1 MHRRLWAV
9 QMSDGPKRPPTAQE
23 FVLEQLRREIVTRQL
38 LPGAPIRQELLA
50 EKYGT
55 SRVPLREALKIL
67 EGEGQ
72 VTYVPHRGYLVAD
85 LSLDDLCEVYEIREI
100 LESKA
105 LTTAVARMTSEDV
118 EAVRRIHERLDAA
131 TASGDVVAMT
141 ALNRE
146 FHFALFDIAAM
157 PRLVRLIRVLWDSTD
172 AYRSMYYAGLDNR
185 QAVRGE
191 HAAMLDALVQGDAEA
206 LVNLHHQHRTQAIN
220 ALSRILAD

>member
-1 MHRRLWAV
+1 
-9 QMSDGPKRPPTAQE
+9 MSDSPKRPPTAQE

-50 EKYGT
+50 DKYGT

-72 VTYVPHRGYLVAD
+72 VTYVPHRGYFVAD
-85 LSLDDLCEVYEIREI
+85 LSLDDLNEVYEIREI

-105 LTTAVARMTSEDV
+105 LTAAVARMTSEDV
-118 EAVRRIHERLDAA
+118 EAARLIHQRLDAA

-141 ALNRE
+141 ALNRD
-146 FHFALFDIAAM
+146 FHFALFDISAM
-157 PRLVRLIRVLWDSTD
+157 PRLVRLIRLLWDSTD
-172 AYRSMYYAGLDNR
+172 AYRSMYYAEFDNR

-191 HAAMLDALVQGDAEA
+191 HAAMLDALVKGDAEA
-206 LVNLHHQHRTQAIN
+206 LVNLHHQHRTHAIN
-220 ALSRILAD
+220 ALSRVLAD

>member
-1 MHRRLWAV
+1 
-9 QMSDGPKRPPTAQE
+9 MSDSPKRPATAQE

-72 VTYVPHRGYLVAD
+72 VTYVPHRGYYVAD
-85 LSLDDLCEVYEIREI
+85 LSLDDLNEVYEIREI

-105 LTTAVARMTSEDV
+105 LAVAVARMTSEDV
-118 EAVRRIHERLDAA
+118 ESLRRIHERLDAA
-131 TASGDVVAMT
+131 TGAGDIVAMT
-141 ALNRE
+141 ALNRD
-146 FHFALFDIAAM
+146 FHFALFDISAM

-172 AYRSMYYAGLDNR
+172 AYRSLYYGELDNR
-185 QAVRGE
+185 QTVRGE
-191 HAAMLDALVQGDAEA
+191 HAAMLDALENGDAEA
-206 LVNLHHQHRTQAIN
+206 LVTLHHQHRMHAIT
-220 ALSRILAD
+220 ALSRVLAD